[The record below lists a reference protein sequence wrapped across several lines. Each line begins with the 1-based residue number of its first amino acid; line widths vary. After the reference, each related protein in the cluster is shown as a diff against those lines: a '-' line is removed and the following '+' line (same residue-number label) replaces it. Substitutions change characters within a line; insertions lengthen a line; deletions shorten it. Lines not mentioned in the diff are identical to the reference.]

1 MMRRRAFLG
10 GAAAIG
16 ARATWPRIA
25 AAQALAPMTVAAI
38 PSEISAQA
46 FYALANGTF
55 KKDGLDVTIAK
66 FPNGGATSTAV
77 VAGAA
82 DVGYANAIS
91 VALARS
97 RNIPLT
103 ILAAANLHVH
113 EAPTAGI
120 LVVKKTS
127 PIQKASDLAGKV
139 VAVIGINNI
148 ADLGTRE
155 WIDKNGGDVKAV
167 KFVELPF
174 AEMKAALEVGRID
187 AAALDATGDPLL
199 GKPDDTLRVIGNA
212 FDAISPRFVPSVW
225 FSTVDFATKKTATAR
240 AFVAA
245 MRETAT
251 WANAH
256 HRESADILAT
266 VTRDTPQ
273 QIQSITRVTYGDRL
287 TPDLIQP
294 SLDAAYKY
302 GLVKQ
307 PFAAADL
314 ITVL

>member
-1 MMRRRAFLG
+1 MTRRGGFLA
-10 GAAAIG
+10 GAAGLAG
-16 ARATWPRIA
+16 AAVVPRAAFGQT
-25 AAQALAPMTVAAI
+25 LAPLTVAAI

-55 KKDGLDVTIAK
+55 KKDGLDVAIAK
-66 FPNGGATSTAV
+66 FPNGGATATAV
-77 VAGAA
+77 ITGAA

-91 VALARS
+91 VALARA

-103 ILAAANLHVH
+103 IIAAANMHVH
-113 EAPTAGI
+113 DAPTAGI
-120 LVVKKTS
+120 IAVKKTS
-127 PIQKASDLAGKV
+127 PIQKASDLAGKT

-167 KFVELPF
+167 KFIELPF
-174 AEMKAALEVGRID
+174 SEMKAALEVGRID
-187 AAALDATGDPLL
+187 AAALDATGDPQL
-199 GKPDDTLRVIGNA
+199 GKPDDTLRIIGNA
-212 FDAISPRFVPSVW
+212 FDAIAPRFVPSIW
-225 FSTVDFATKKTATAR
+225 FSTIDFTTKKSATAK

-245 MRETAT
+245 MRETAM
-251 WANAH
+251 WANTH
-256 HRESADILAT
+256 HRDSAEILAT

-287 TPDLIQP
+287 TPELIQP

-307 PFAAADL
+307 PFTAAEL
-314 ITVL
+314 TTML